1 MKRLAIVSLVAFAVF
16 AAGSAGASTPK
27 LSGFVNDS
35 FKIGVTKG
43 GKTVSSLKA
52 GMYVLVVADTT
63 SNHNFH
69 IKGPGVD
76 KATSVGGKGTTRWT
90 LRLRK
95 GTYTYVCD
103 PHSSFMKGSFT
114 VR

>member
-1 MKRLAIVSLVAFAVF
+1 MKRLAILVVIAFAVF
-16 AAGSAGASTPK
+16 AAGAGASTPK
-27 LSGFVNDS
+27 LNGFVNDS
-35 FKIGVTKG
+35 FKIGVTKS
-43 GKTVSSLKA
+43 GKTVKSLRA
-52 GMYVLVVADTT
+52 GTYLLVVADTT

-69 IKGPGVD
+69 ITGPGVN
-76 KATSVGGKGTTRWT
+76 KATSVGGKSVVRWK